1 MMAPVK
7 RTRVSSCPPTLAKVR
22 ESADAPFRS
31 SGSPSR
37 PIGVSDAGVQSGI
50 SGAREVEESRRGRG
64 RTPGIAKDR
73 VAVEDDAREGGG
85 HVARRD
91 AVDALRTGGERQRS
105 ETGTG
110 GEEDEEASARCSWA
124 PTQQR
129 ATSTCGGRQ
138 PSRRCREP
146 AAAGHL

>member
-91 AVDALRTGGERQRS
+91 AVDALRTERERQRRRP
-105 ETGTG
+105 G
-110 GEEDEEASARCSWA
+110 R
-124 PTQQR
+124 
-129 ATSTCGGRQ
+129 GGRGRG
-138 PSRRCREP
+138 SELTMFLGAHSTASDEHMWRT
-146 AAAGHL
+146 AAFEAL